1 MKSDKILL
9 IFLLTNILS
18 LIVVLVLFAEIEK
31 QKADLDKSY
40 ADNSKLNQDFN
51 DYKHDC
57 LFYIKQQNKRK

>member
-9 IFLLTNILS
+9 IFLMANIIALIVILS
-18 LIVVLVLFAEIEK
+18 LFAEIEK
-31 QKADLDKSY
+31 QRADLDKAY
-40 ADNSKLNQDFN
+40 VDYSKLNQDFN